1 VFSDPAPLQA
11 EPLAPNEREAALLN
25 GDSPECHKPIAEGAT
40 AHGLLALGTQS
51 ARRDRDRYSCL
62 RVASVHSQIGEQD
75 AFVLRPE
82 LAGYACAGQGTCSS
96 ISSTPSPRQKLTTR
110 ACSVASALVDAGRTL
125 ADQVPRC
132 SCDRDAVDSR
142 GRTSFSIVI
151 VAPAALL
158 SQPWQCHVHEYAH
171 GRCARVRQLRT
182 DGLRGRFEAPD
193 VRQMTLSSRTPMAL

>member
-1 VFSDPAPLQA
+1 MCGTRNLQLDFEYSITAPEAHHAGVQRG
-11 EPLAPNEREAALLN
+11 ER
-25 GDSPECHKPIAEGAT
+25 
-40 AHGLLALGTQS
+40 
-51 ARRDRDRYSCL
+51 
-62 RVASVHSQIGEQD
+62 
-75 AFVLRPE
+75 
-82 LAGYACAGQGTCSS
+82 
-96 ISSTPSPRQKLTTR
+96 
-110 ACSVASALVDAGRTL
+110 ALVDAGRTL